1 MLRGGIDAHVYNKG
15 GRKNSLEQSR
25 PRGFL

>member
-1 MLRGGIDAHVYNKG
+1 MFRGRNDAHVYNKG